1 MLPEVAP
8 PRATG
13 QPQRNGLNTAL
24 IAVVVFGLVAAGGAG
39 YFVWEGKK
47 RAEAEERVR
56 IEQEAQLQQERRAQ
70 AQREAEASA
79 RQEQLEREL
88 REKEETIRLANEEAA
103 RKEAEAQAADERAR
117 LEREAVVGREREA
130 AVQRQRE
137 SEQRALQQM
146 IGNARTCLDKRNY
159 SCAITNADN
168 VLSLDPGNKS
178 ARDLKRLAE
187 DMQNKATANIRI
199 E

>member
-1 MLPEVAP
+1 MRHPLSRQPV
-8 PRATG
+8 RRG
-13 QPQRNGLNTAL
+13 Q
-24 IAVVVFGLVAAGGAG
+24 
-39 YFVWEGKK
+39 
-47 RAEAEERVR
+47 
-56 IEQEAQLQQERRAQ
+56 AQ
-70 AQREAEASA
+70 AQRDAEARA

-117 LEREAVVGREREA
+117 LEREAVAGREREA
-130 AVQRQRE
+130 ALQRQRE
-137 SEQRALQQM
+137 GEQRALQQM
-146 IGNARTCLDKRNY
+146 LGNARTCLDRRNF

-168 VLSLDPGNKS
+168 VLSLDPGNKP

-187 DMQNKATANIRI
+187 DMQNKATSNIRI

>member
-1 MLPEVAP
+1 MVII
-8 PRATG
+8 
-13 QPQRNGLNTAL
+13 GLL
-24 IAVVVFGLVAAGGAG
+24 AASGAG
-39 YFVWEGKK
+39 YFVWESKK
-47 RAEAEERVR
+47 RAEVEEKAR
-56 IEQEAQLQQERRAQ
+56 IEQEAQLQHERKAQ
-70 AQREAEASA
+70 AQREAEAGA

-88 REKEETIRLANEEAA
+88 REKEAAIRLANEETA
-103 RKEAEAQAADERAR
+103 RKEAEAQAAAERAR
-117 LEREAVVGREREA
+117 LEHEAVLGREREA
-130 AVQRQRE
+130 ALQRQRE
-137 SEQRALQQM
+137 GGQRALQQM
-146 IGNARTCLDKRNY
+146 LGNARTCLDRRNF